1 MKTAFVTGK
10 RAILP
15 MLVTAALFATST
27 PQATAAE
34 KMDTLSAKEAKALTL
49 TAGSSEDHKKLARHF
64 TALAEQ
70 HEAEAAQH
78 EALAAEYTRNPQ
90 VSSAKHPMAPN
101 SAEHCKY
108 YAEHCRKT
116 AAELRSLA
124 RQHEEQSRTATK

>member
-1 MKTAFVTGK
+1 MKIAFVSVK
-10 RAILP
+10 QAILP
-15 MLVTAALFATST
+15 ALAMAVLFVTST
-27 PQATAAE
+27 SQATAAQ
-34 KMDTLSAKEAKALTL
+34 KMGTLSAKDAKTLTL
-49 TAGSSEDHKKLARHF
+49 TASTPADHLKLARHF

-70 HEAEAAQH
+70 HEAEAAEH

-116 AAELRSLA
+116 AAELRARA
-124 RQHEEQSRTATK
+124 RQHEEQSRIAIR

>member
-1 MKTAFVTGK
+1 MKIAFVTVQ

-15 MLVTAALFATST
+15 MLATAALFLTSA

-34 KMDTLSAKEAKALTL
+34 KMGALSAKDAKALTL
-49 TAGSSEDHKKLARHF
+49 TASTPEDHQKLARHF
-64 TALAEQ
+64 TAMAEQ

-116 AAELRSLA
+116 AAELRAMA
-124 RQHEEQSRTATK
+124 RQHEEQSKTAMK